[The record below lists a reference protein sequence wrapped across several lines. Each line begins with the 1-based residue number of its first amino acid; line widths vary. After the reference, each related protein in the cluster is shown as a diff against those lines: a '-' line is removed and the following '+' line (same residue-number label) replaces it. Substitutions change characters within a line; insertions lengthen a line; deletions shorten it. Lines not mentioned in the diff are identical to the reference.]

1 MASSSFNQKMNY
13 LEKKRINPGF
23 SLKDSEINTPNL
35 NLSKIGEYRI
45 HNPFYNRFFL
55 EEIIHFPRLTL

>member
-1 MASSSFNQKMNY
+1 MNY